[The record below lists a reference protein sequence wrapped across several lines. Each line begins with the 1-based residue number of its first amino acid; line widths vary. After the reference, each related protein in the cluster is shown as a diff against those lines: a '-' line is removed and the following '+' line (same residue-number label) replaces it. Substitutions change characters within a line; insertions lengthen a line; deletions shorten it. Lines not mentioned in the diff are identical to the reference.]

1 MAVRKDPFTRY
12 WRNLYSNYHLSLLQA
27 VYWKEPLDAFL
38 AEHFEYIPNDCNEAT
53 LVHTTINK
61 WIEYQKLM
69 TGNR

>member
-1 MAVRKDPFTRY
+1 MATRKDPFTRY
-12 WRNLYSNYHLSLLQA
+12 WRDLYSNYHLSLLQA
-27 VYWKEPLDAFL
+27 AHWKEQLDTFL
-38 AEHFEYIPNDCNEAT
+38 AENFESIPNDSKEAT